1 MRFDLNGK
9 RVFVAGHGGV
19 AGSAIMRRLADEGC
33 EIVTVKRAG
42 LDLTEQGPTENWIA
56 RVRPDA
62 IFLAAGRVG
71 GIFANEAYPAD
82 FIADN
87 VAIAL
92 NVMRAA
98 VKANVGKLLFLGSS
112 CVYPKLAPQPMAE
125 EALLTGPLEAS
136 NEWYAVA
143 KIAGIKLAQAYRRQ
157 YGVDF
162 ISVMPTNLYGP
173 GDNYHP
179 QNSHVP
185 AALIRRFHEA
195 KVAGARHVTVW
206 GSGTPKREFLAADDL
221 GDACVFIMKHYS
233 DEAILNIG
241 SGAEVTIADFARVV
255 AGAVGYSGEI
265 VFDTN
270 RPDGAPRKLLDTS
283 RLNALGWSAK
293 TPLVEGVR
301 AAYAD
306 FLSREGQWRE
316 R

>member
-71 GIFANEAYPAD
+71 GIFANDAYPAD
-82 FIADN
+82 FIVDN

-112 CVYPKLAPQPMAE
+112 CVYPKLAPQPMPE

-162 ISVMPTNLYGP
+162 VSVMPTN
-173 GDNYHP
+173 
-179 QNSHVP
+179 
-185 AALIRRFHEA
+185 R
-195 KVAGARHVTVW
+195 
-206 GSGTPKREFLAADDL
+206 
-221 GDACVFIMKHYS
+221 
-233 DEAILNIG
+233 
-241 SGAEVTIADFARVV
+241 
-255 AGAVGYSGEI
+255 
-265 VFDTN
+265 
-270 RPDGAPRKLLDTS
+270 
-283 RLNALGWSAK
+283 
-293 TPLVEGVR
+293 
-301 AAYAD
+301 
-306 FLSREGQWRE
+306 
-316 R
+316 